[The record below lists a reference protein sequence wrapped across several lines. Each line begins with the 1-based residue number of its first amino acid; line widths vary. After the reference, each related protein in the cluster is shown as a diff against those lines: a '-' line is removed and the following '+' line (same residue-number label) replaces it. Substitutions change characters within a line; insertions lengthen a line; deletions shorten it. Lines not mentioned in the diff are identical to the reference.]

1 MIIVRPDDIAST
13 LTSSNVLENDYPVW
27 VAGTTYALE
36 ARVIVL
42 STHKV
47 YESAVA
53 SNVGNDPVT
62 TVGDKWLEV
71 GMTNKYK
78 MFDSLYQTQ
87 TENTSSIVAS
97 FGTTGEYGAINTASF
112 LNILCESVTIVGS
125 YDSAEV
131 YNKTVSTIDYSNVID
146 VYDYLFA
153 PILVKKDITI
163 TDLPNFIDATYT
175 VTLSGG
181 GTVKCGVLLF
191 GYGQDLGCTLYG
203 ATSGIV
209 DYSVKETDEWGNITL
224 VKRAYSKRINM
235 NVIVPSSAMP
245 FLVDT
250 LTELRAT
257 PTLFIGA
264 ENTDYNNFTVYG
276 FYRDYTIGLSNP
288 TVSDLQIE
296 IEGLT

>member
-1 MIIVRPDDIAST
+1 MSFQFV
-13 LTSSNVLENDYPVW
+13 
-27 VAGTTYALE
+27 
-36 ARVIVL
+36 
-42 STHKV
+42 
-47 YESAVA
+47 
-53 SNVGNDPVT
+53 
-62 TVGDKWLEV
+62 
-71 GMTNKYK
+71 
-78 MFDSLYQTQ
+78 FDALYQTQ
-87 TENTSSIVAS
+87 TENTSSISVTVD
-97 FGTTGEYGAINTASF
+97 TTGEYGAINTAAL

-125 YDSAEV
+125 YASVEV
-131 YNKTVSTIDYSNVID
+131 YNKTISTIDYSNVID

-175 VTLSGG
+175 VTLSGE

-209 DYSVKETDEWGNITL
+209 DYSVKETDEWGNINL
-224 VKRAYSKRINM
+224 VKRAYSKRTNM
-235 NVIVPSSAMP
+235 NVSVPSISMP

-264 ENTDYNNFTVYG
+264 ENTDYNNFTIYG